1 MDRSAR
7 PAELTAHWSSCRCR
21 PAASPWAA
29 CSFIRNSFTAP
40 VHFSM
45 TSESA
50 WIEHNNRG
58 GYYSVT
64 FNPLHLKI
72 YCHPEKKKNATSQ
85 NFDSIIFIYFISF
98 FESPNLENK
107 SLKWQLSNNSTSLQT
122 LWDELF
128 LFKGKRYLGLRFKL
142 REKNCILVIINWKK
156 NLLLSTDLEQLF
168 SKASYWGWSIY
179 TAS

>member
-50 WIEHNNRG
+50 WMEHNNRG

-72 YCHPEKKKNATSQ
+72 YCHPEKKNATSQ

-142 REKNCILVIINWKK
+142 REKKCILVIINWKK
-156 NLLLSTDLEQLF
+156 NLLFSTDLEQLF